1 MKFYTMSFKNFNITA
16 KQFYAQIL
24 PVLGVMK
31 ISKWKMKSQVDK
43 MAGNECLDDLRYQ
56 GYNK

>member
-1 MKFYTMSFKNFNITA
+1 MSFKNFNITA